1 MSLEIGETV
10 LPYLKG
16 CVYLSNSVS
25 WKSAFCAGSLFPGGN
40 VCKVV
45 LWTET
50 LQPVMRQHTMSY
62 IAWVIPTEAIHF
74 LNTKFINFIE
84 S

>member
-1 MSLEIGETV
+1 M
-10 LPYLKG
+10 
-16 CVYLSNSVS
+16 
-25 WKSAFCAGSLFPGGN
+25 
-40 VCKVV
+40 CKVV

-50 LQPVMRQHTMSY
+50 PQPVMRQHTMSY
-62 IAWVIPTEAIHF
+62 IARVIPTEALHF